1 MILYFLCRCGPNK
14 PIDTNIF
21 CISTLCTFLTSCKKW
36 TVFRNIFFEIF
47 EIKRDIWYRNCHWAL
62 NIQRMIKKNPSSFC
76 LYRFSLYNSC
86 NIHSIWFTLSIMC
99 IIKLEVDKFPICSRY
114 QQNSECR
121 YVKINWCI
129 CDSTK
134 DLYVKSE

>member
-62 NIQRMIKKNPSSFC
+62 NIQRMIKKNASSFC
-76 LYRFSLYNSC
+76 LNRFSLYNSC
-86 NIHSIWFTLSIMC
+86 NIHSIWFTLSIMR

-114 QQNSECR
+114 QQNHVFVLMYMRFYKRSLF
-121 YVKINWCI
+121 KIRI
-129 CDSTK
+129 K
-134 DLYVKSE
+134 K